1 MLVIGIILCVVST
14 IVSISSNM
22 FTVINL
28 ANIVF
33 TLIALHMTIILK
45 YSNNN
50 THDNDMNS

>member
-14 IVSISSNM
+14 IISISVNM

-50 THDNDMNS
+50 THDNDTNS